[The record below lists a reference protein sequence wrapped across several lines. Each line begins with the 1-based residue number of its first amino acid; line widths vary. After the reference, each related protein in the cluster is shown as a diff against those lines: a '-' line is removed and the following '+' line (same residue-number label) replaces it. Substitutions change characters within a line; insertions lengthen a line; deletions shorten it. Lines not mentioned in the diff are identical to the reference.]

1 MFTQRSECSK
11 CGHYTVCGYKGRY
24 RDFSNDIQKA
34 AERGGLVEDKDAFF
48 VLTECRQWIPIRQNV
63 RAHYGDQEG
72 PEFKEVSQFD
82 ESRH

>member
-24 RDFSNDIQKA
+24 RDFSNDIQRA

-48 VLTECRQWIPIRQNV
+48 VLTECRQWIPTNDFIHRVNEAY
-63 RAHYGDQEG
+63 R
-72 PEFKEVSQFD
+72 D
-82 ESRH
+82 EQDT